1 MANNKN
7 SGIYQL
13 ENGNWAFRFVM
24 TVDGQKVS
32 SRKSTDEFGNK
43 LKTKKQAIKARESAM
58 AEARLAGKRKH
69 EISRRTVEQVYNE
82 YCEKGRTGRAY
93 MTVRKQDCMW
103 RNHMKESFGKRYIDE
118 ISVAEINDYLAEKY
132 YKDGYSFRYTES
144 FLKMFYLIFG
154 QAYSRD
160 YLDVDS
166 YNKLCLNKNTKI
178 HMPTGS

>member
-69 EISRRTVEQVYNE
+69 EIGQL
-82 YCEKGRTGRAY
+82 
-93 MTVRKQDCMW
+93 
-103 RNHMKESFGKRYIDE
+103 F
-118 ISVAEINDYLAEKY
+118 
-132 YKDGYSFRYTES
+132 DGQF
-144 FLKMFYLIFG
+144 
-154 QAYSRD
+154 
-160 YLDVDS
+160 
-166 YNKLCLNKNTKI
+166 
-178 HMPTGS
+178 